1 MMQKTEELEQINEL
15 LRRALDC
22 LLTIPA
28 EDERTDELVSNL
40 QELVD
45 RRQTLLQTLI
55 AQVQDPN
62 VLKEQLEL
70 TAVFEQ
76 HAKTIRQQRQDLL
89 ALRSQNKRQVNVY
102 KTIDANR

>member
-1 MMQKTEELEQINEL
+1 MQVTEELNQINEL

-28 EDERTDELVSNL
+28 EDEKTDELVSNL
-40 QELVD
+40 QELVS

-55 AQVQDPN
+55 EEVQSPE
-62 VLKEQLEL
+62 LLEEQLEL
-70 TAVFEQ
+70 TATFEQ
-76 HAKTIRQQRQDLL
+76 YAKAIRQQRQELL

-102 KTIDANR
+102 KSIDANR

>member
-1 MMQKTEELEQINEL
+1 MRVTEELNQINEL

-28 EDERTDELVSNL
+28 EDEKTDELVSNL
-40 QELVD
+40 QELVS

-55 AQVQDPN
+55 EEVQSPE
-62 VLKEQLEL
+62 LLEEQLEL
-70 TAVFEQ
+70 TATFEQ
-76 HAKTIRQQRQDLL
+76 HAKAIRQQRQELL

-102 KTIDANR
+102 KSIDANR

>member
-1 MMQKTEELEQINEL
+1 MQVTEELNQINEL

-40 QELVD
+40 QELVN
-45 RRQTLLQTLI
+45 RRQILLQALI
-55 AQVQDPN
+55 AQVQDP
-62 VLKEQLEL
+62 VLLEEQLQL
-70 TAVFEQ
+70 TATFEQ
-76 HAKTIRQQRQDLL
+76 DAKAVRQQRQELL

-102 KTIDANR
+102 RSIDANR